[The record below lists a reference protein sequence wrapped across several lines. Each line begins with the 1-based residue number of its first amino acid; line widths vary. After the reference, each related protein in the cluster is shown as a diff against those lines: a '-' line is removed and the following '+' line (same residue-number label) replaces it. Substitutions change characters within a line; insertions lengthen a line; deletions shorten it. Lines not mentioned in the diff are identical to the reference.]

1 MVAVASPQKAK
12 HDEQVH
18 QLSFF
23 VIKWHIYDLFF
34 PLNTINIS
42 LVTIIVLIFDNSK
55 LKQRF
60 NNKKTLW
67 PSLETKLARF
77 VQETIR
83 AVVSIRVTFSSYL
96 VGMFADIK
104 YGKKEFIPGAPRVSP
119 ERRLWVKRESAQILQ
134 RNLQARDKTKKKVDE
149 ERQKRLG
156 ILNKERKQRM
166 DKWQN
171 KTKTS
176 PFAVDLVAEDER
188 IHEEN
193 QIRLREQKETERK
206 VEMRR
211 AKAKNDIILKA
222 LSEFSDL
229 EALRKEKRAIMEE
242 EQRLR
247 ALLSLEKVTVDG
259 KSDRLA
265 AVRAARQRAEAKSQY
280 RRDLY
285 KQSLDFV
292 TSEESLAL
300 RKKHN
305 LPIDGSREFRV

>member
-1 MVAVASPQKAK
+1 
-12 HDEQVH
+12 
-18 QLSFF
+18 
-23 VIKWHIYDLFF
+23 
-34 PLNTINIS
+34 
-42 LVTIIVLIFDNSK
+42 
-55 LKQRF
+55 
-60 NNKKTLW
+60 
-67 PSLETKLARF
+67 
-77 VQETIR
+77 
-83 AVVSIRVTFSSYL
+83 
-96 VGMFADIK
+96 MFADIK
-104 YGKKEFIPGAPRVSP
+104 YGKKDFIPGAPRVSP

-134 RNLQARDKTKKKVDE
+134 RNLQARDKTKKNVE
-149 ERQKRLG
+149 EDRQKRLG
-156 ILNKERKQRM
+156 VLNKERKQRM

-193 QIRLREQKETERK
+193 QIRMREMQETERK
-206 VEMRR
+206 VEDRR
-211 AKAKNDIILKA
+211 TKAKNDIILKA

-229 EALRKEKRAIMEE
+229 EALRREKRAIMEE

-247 ALLSLEKVTVDG
+247 ALLSLEKVTIDG

-265 AVRAARQRAEAKSQY
+265 AMRAARQRAEAKSQY
-280 RRDLY
+280 RRDMY

-305 LPIDGSREFRV
+305 LPPEGSTEFRC

>member
-1 MVAVASPQKAK
+1 
-12 HDEQVH
+12 
-18 QLSFF
+18 
-23 VIKWHIYDLFF
+23 
-34 PLNTINIS
+34 
-42 LVTIIVLIFDNSK
+42 
-55 LKQRF
+55 
-60 NNKKTLW
+60 
-67 PSLETKLARF
+67 
-77 VQETIR
+77 
-83 AVVSIRVTFSSYL
+83 
-96 VGMFADIK
+96 MFADIK
-104 YGKKEFIPGAPRVSP
+104 YGKKDFIPGAPRVSP

-134 RNLQARDKTKKKVDE
+134 RNLYARDKTKRNVEE

-156 ILNKERKQRM
+156 VLNKERKQRM

-193 QIRLREQKETERK
+193 QIRLREQKETEQK
-206 VEMRR
+206 VELRR
-211 AKAKNDIILKA
+211 SKAKNDIILKA

-265 AVRAARQRAEAKSQY
+265 ANRAARQRAEAKAQY
-280 RRDLY
+280 RRDMY

-292 TSEESLAL
+292 TSEESIAL

-305 LPIDGSREFRV
+305 LPLDGSTTEFRL

>member
-1 MVAVASPQKAK
+1 MAASEAV
-12 HDEQVH
+12 
-18 QLSFF
+18 
-23 VIKWHIYDLFF
+23 
-34 PLNTINIS
+34 
-42 LVTIIVLIFDNSK
+42 
-55 LKQRF
+55 
-60 NNKKTLW
+60 
-67 PSLETKLARF
+67 
-77 VQETIR
+77 
-83 AVVSIRVTFSSYL
+83 
-96 VGMFADIK
+96 MFADIK
-104 YGKKEFIPGAPRVSP
+104 YGKKDFIPGAPRVSP

-134 RNLQARDKTKKKVDE
+134 RNLYARDKTKRNVEE

-156 ILNKERKQRM
+156 VLNKERKQRM

-206 VEMRR
+206 VELRR
-211 AKAKNDIILKA
+211 SKAKNDIILKA

-265 AVRAARQRAEAKSQY
+265 ANRAARQRAEAKAQY
-280 RRDLY
+280 RRDMY

-292 TSEESLAL
+292 TSEESIAL

-305 LPIDGSREFRV
+305 LPLDGSTTEFRV

>member
-1 MVAVASPQKAK
+1 
-12 HDEQVH
+12 
-18 QLSFF
+18 
-23 VIKWHIYDLFF
+23 
-34 PLNTINIS
+34 
-42 LVTIIVLIFDNSK
+42 
-55 LKQRF
+55 
-60 NNKKTLW
+60 
-67 PSLETKLARF
+67 
-77 VQETIR
+77 
-83 AVVSIRVTFSSYL
+83 
-96 VGMFADIK
+96 MFADIK
-104 YGKKEFIPGAPRVSP
+104 YGKKDFIPGAPRVSP

-134 RNLQARDKTKKKVDE
+134 RNLQARDKTKKNVE
-149 ERQKRLG
+149 EDRQKRLG
-156 ILNKERKQRM
+156 VLNKERKQRM

-193 QIRLREQKETERK
+193 QIRMREMQETERK
-206 VEMRR
+206 VNDRR
-211 AKAKNDIILKA
+211 TKAKNDIILKA

-229 EALRKEKRAIMEE
+229 EALRREKRAIMEE

-247 ALLSLEKVTVDG
+247 ALLSLEKVTIDG

-265 AVRAARQRAEAKSQY
+265 AMRAARQRAEAKSQY
-280 RRDLY
+280 RRDMY

-305 LPIDGSREFRV
+305 LPPEGSTEFRC